1 MNLNDGRVMM
11 DFIKDAINERKIVIK
26 SKGNHKRTFCYIS
39 DLIEGVLIVLLKGKN
54 GEAYN
59 LANKKEYYSISK
71 LAKIISKF
79 TKKNNVIF
87 KTRSKKDTYLI
98 SPFNKVY
105 PSIDK
110 IKKLGFN
117 PKVNIKNG
125 FQRTVNYY
133 KSLKSS

>member
-1 MNLNDGRVMM
+1 MIIFRVV
-11 DFIKDAINERKIVIK
+11 KDICFKTK
-26 SKGNHKRTFCYIS
+26 LYDYYLSKNSIEEIS
-39 DLIEGVLIVLLKGKN
+39 FTPKDIWPGDPILGDQLVQGY
-54 GEAYN
+54 YN
-59 LANKKEYYSISK
+59 LANKKEYCSISK

-110 IKKLGFN
+110 IKQLGFN